1 MAHEDEPSVIE
12 RWVEVATAEHVRLL
26 ARLDA
31 LVADHALDVAA
42 PSNLPDWT
50 VGHVITHVTH
60 SGDGHV
66 RMLDAAA
73 IGEFGVQY
81 PGGMEQRVSEI
92 EAGASRPAS
101 EQVDD
106 LRRSIDALEQR
117 WATMPTWAGEGR
129 TPKADVAI
137 ADLPFL
143 RIREVAIHHADLGLG
158 YSFADLPEPYLDEE
172 LQRMEAMWLARH
184 SSTASLPQAA
194 LALPPPDRLAWLLGR
209 SVVDGIAAA
218 DIY

>member
-31 LVADHALDVAA
+31 LVADHALDVAV

-60 SGDGHV
+60 SGDGHI

-73 IGEFGVQY
+73 IG
-81 PGGMEQRVSEI
+81 
-92 EAGASRPAS
+92 AGASRPAS